1 MLPAPK
7 LTTTVAPEILLLLK
21 AGTIA
26 IDGLCPNQDFFNA
39 ENYSIEYILI
49 VQVDLSHEQ
58 FFIWVKSIRAN
69 NFRANNEGSLG
80 GRIAYMPMHS
90 TTQASVC
97 VSIGRQ
103 KTIKYALYTA

>member
-1 MLPAPK
+1 MSISFFKNTFVAESWHHCYRRPVPK
-7 LTTTVAPEILLLLK
+7 S
-21 AGTIA
+21 G
-26 IDGLCPNQDFFNA
+26 FFNA

-58 FFIWVKSIRAN
+58 FFKSIRAN
-69 NFRANNEGSLG
+69 NCRANNEGSLG
-80 GRIAYMPMHS
+80 GRIVYMPMHS